1 MHLLDGHSVDQ
12 VLSGQYILW
21 LLCIL
26 ITELETVITS
36 RKQIFPIAFQITWSK
51 DKVKHVV
58 FLLSVVRSI
67 SYNPFTWKIPI
78 ETWFS
83 DSPKMQWNHHCLW
96 GFNAHGYRG
105 VPYTHKFSS
114 HKRLTNEWIVLHLMQ
129 QTSYP
134 WINVPM
140 NQQNFDNPQTL
151 ATTNKYNYDFTVV
164 SRWTLSI
171 FKQVYSKK
179 SRSNLLSWSHVVYL
193 VAILWPLPS
202 LVQWL
207 SPESRWSLLIFKSHS
222 QISLNCWSLCFL
234 AS

>member
-1 MHLLDGHSVDQ
+1 MSAQYLTTHLLERYQLKPGSVTLPRCNGIIIVCEGLMLVDI
-12 VLSGQYILW
+12 V
-21 LLCIL
+21 
-26 ITELETVITS
+26 
-36 RKQIFPIAFQITWSK
+36 
-51 DKVKHVV
+51 
-58 FLLSVVRSI
+58 
-67 SYNPFTWKIPI
+67 
-78 ETWFS
+78 
-83 DSPKMQWNHHCLW
+83 
-96 GFNAHGYRG
+96 GY
-105 VPYTHKFSS
+105 PYTHKFSS

-151 ATTNKYNYDFTVV
+151 ATTNKFKYEFTVV

-171 FKQVYSKK
+171 FRQVYSKK

-207 SPESRWSLLIFKSHS
+207 SPESSWSLLIFKSHS
-222 QISLNCWSLCFL
+222 QISS
-234 AS
+234 

>member
-1 MHLLDGHSVDQ
+1 M
-12 VLSGQYILW
+12 
-21 LLCIL
+21 
-26 ITELETVITS
+26 ITS
-36 RKQIFPIAFQITWSK
+36 RKQIIPIDFQVTWSK
-51 DKVKHVV
+51 DKVKLVI
-58 FLLSVVRSI
+58 FLPSVVCSI
-67 SYNPFTWKIPI
+67 SYDPFAWKIPI

-83 DSPKMQWNHHCLW
+83 GCPKIQWNHHCLW
-96 GFNAHGYRG
+96 RFNVRGYRG
-105 VPYTHKFSS
+105 VPLPTNFRP
-114 HKRLTNEWIVLHLMQ
+114 HKRLTNQWIVLHVMQ

-151 ATTNKYNYDFTVV
+151 ASTNKYDFTVV

-179 SRSNLLSWSHVVYL
+179 SRSDLLSWSHVVHL

-207 SPESRWSLLIFKSHS
+207 PPESSRSLLIFKSHG
-222 QISLNCWSLCFL
+222 QISRSNSWPLCFL
-234 AS
+234 AW